1 MRLVVSVML
10 LCLVLYDSFIK
21 FWLVNTG
28 IYQAIMT
35 FFFPYKEFY
44 ITSFGK
50 FSFALIPIVLV
61 WLMYLIIRKEKN
73 NVVHRVSIVLSIITL
88 VLQSGLFV
96 LSKLFA

>member
-1 MRLVVSVML
+1 MQLVVSVML

-44 ITSFGK
+44 SKRSHSPWNFCLDL
-50 FSFALIPIVLV
+50 FP
-61 WLMYLIIRKEKN
+61 LIIIKVSVPPIRAPLAFLTKPRYN
-73 NVVHRVSIVLSIITL
+73 SGVDFSNVMNR
-88 VLQSGLFV
+88 
-96 LSKLFA
+96 